1 MLVAPAAPVPVL
13 VLEPRGVEVGLEL
26 LGTALPELVLPEP
39 PVGVV
44 EPVEP
49 ELLEEPLLEEAVVSE
64 PLVLVSVAVA
74 LVSAGALLVVAEPE
88 SVVVAIGGT
97 EMGWPAEEHW
107 ETTMLETASRC

>member
-1 MLVAPAAPVPVL
+1 MAPAAPVPVL

-26 LGTALPELVLPEP
+26 LGTALPEPVLPEP

-49 ELLEEPLLEEAVVSE
+49 EELEEPLLEAVVSE
-64 PLVLVSVAVA
+64 PLALVSVAVA
-74 LVSAGALLVVAEPE
+74 LVSAGALLVVVEPD

-107 ETTMLETASRC
+107 ETTMLETANVC